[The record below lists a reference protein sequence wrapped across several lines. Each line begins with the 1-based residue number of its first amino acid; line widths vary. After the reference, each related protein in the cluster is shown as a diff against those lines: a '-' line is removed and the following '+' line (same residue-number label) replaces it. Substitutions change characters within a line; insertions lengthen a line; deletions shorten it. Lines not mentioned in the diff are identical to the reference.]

1 MAKESSVM
9 RRILFFAVV
18 SMLLTGCGM
27 APGSFVAQV
36 PTEGPIEQGQLVANT
51 SANQFIRVIARPPRD
66 GMTPTEIVQ
75 GFLESSASF
84 DNNHAVARSY
94 LTPEAAG
101 NWDPSSGV
109 DVYDGVPT
117 LVEAG
122 AAVLFSTTLNGRI
135 SSIGRY
141 TVEDPGTQL
150 QQSFFLAQRDG
161 QWRINLAPNGLLL
174 SNFDVNRAYRSF
186 PLYFFNPSF
195 QTLVPDARLIP
206 VIGPALGTTLIQRLI
221 SGPNQWLRPAVR
233 TGFPPGVELAVD
245 AVPIENGIARVNLT
259 ASVALAN
266 DAARLALSQ
275 QIVWTLRQL
284 PKVQFVEILVNG
296 TPLSVPGT
304 ASPQSR
310 DAWPEVNP
318 NGLPADAVGYAST
331 GAGLVRLTSS
341 GNISVPGEFGA
352 LEEGP
357 ITKFAVSNNGKRV
370 IASTPNGELLWG
382 SLIIGSAF
390 ESVTPT
396 ADPLVGAQSLAFD
409 GDTTAWI
416 VTDRGIAQTLLP
428 TGETNE
434 IEIIGLDQGDFVQSV
449 IPSRDGTRA
458 AMIVS
463 TATGSVLLL
472 AQVSRP
478 TPANVTRIQLLKPM
492 RVESKLSAVTG
503 LAWSSANTISVIAT
517 ETAGTLQI
525 YEIDLGRGEIQ
536 AQGSPADPVS
546 IAAAPGLPSLVTSA
560 DGSIYEN
567 SSQSWIVRIQGSAAA
582 YPG

>member
-1 MAKESSVM
+1 M
-9 RRILFFAVV
+9 RRILLFVVV
-18 SMLLTGCGM
+18 SVLLTGCGM

-36 PTEGPIEQGQLVANT
+36 PTDGPIEQGQLVSNT

-66 GMTPTEIVQ
+66 GMTPTEVVQ

-101 NWDPSSGV
+101 DWDPSSGV
-109 DVYDGVPT
+109 VVYDGVPT

-122 AAVLFSTTLNGRI
+122 AAVLFSTALNGRI
-135 SSIGRY
+135 SNIGRY
-141 TVEDPGTQL
+141 TVENPGTQL

-161 QWRINLAPNGLLL
+161 QWRISLAPNGLLL

-221 SGPNQWLRPAVR
+221 AGPNQWLRPAVR
-233 TGFPPGVELAVD
+233 TGFPAGVELAVD
-245 AVPIENGIARVNLT
+245 AVPIENGIARVNLN
-259 ASVALAN
+259 ASVALAS
-266 DAARLALSQ
+266 DAARTALSQ

-284 PKVQFVEILVNG
+284 PEVAFVEISVNG

-304 ASPQSR
+304 TSPQSR

-318 NGLPADAVGYAST
+318 NGLSSDAVGYAST
-331 GAGLVRLTSS
+331 GTGVVRLTPLED
-341 GNISVPGEFGA
+341 ISVPGAFGA
-352 LEEGP
+352 LED
-357 ITKFAVSNNGKRV
+357 TFAKLAVSNDGERA
-370 IASTPNGELLWG
+370 IGSTSNGELVWG
-382 SLIIGSAF
+382 SFLIGAAF
-390 ESVTPT
+390 ESAAPT
-396 ADPLVGAQSLAFD
+396 VEALAGVQSIAFD

-416 VTDRGIAQTLLP
+416 VDDSGTAQTLLR
-428 TGETNE
+428 TGETFE
-434 IEIIGLDQGDFVQSV
+434 IEILGLEQGDFVQSV

-458 AMIVS
+458 AIVVS
-463 TATGSVLLL
+463 TEIGSVLLL
-472 AQVSRP
+472 ALVSRP

-492 RVESKLSAVTG
+492 RVESKLSAVSAI
-503 LAWSSANTISVIAT
+503 AWSSANTVAVIAT

-525 YEIDLGRGEIQ
+525 YEIDLGRGEVQ

-546 IAAAPGLPSLVTSA
+546 IAAGPGFPTLVTSA

>member
-1 MAKESSVM
+1 
-9 RRILFFAVV
+9 
-18 SMLLTGCGM
+18 
-27 APGSFVAQV
+27 
-36 PTEGPIEQGQLVANT
+36 
-51 SANQFIRVIARPPRD
+51 
-66 GMTPTEIVQ
+66 MTPTEIVQ

-101 NWDPSSGV
+101 DWDPSSGV
-109 DVYDGVPT
+109 VVYDGVPT

-122 AAVLFSTTLNGRI
+122 AAVLFSTALNGRI
-135 SSIGRY
+135 SNIGRY
-141 TVEDPGTQL
+141 TVENPGTQL

-161 QWRINLAPNGLLL
+161 QWRISLAPNGLLL

-221 SGPNQWLRPAVR
+221 AGPNQWLRPAVR
-233 TGFPPGVELAVD
+233 TGFPAGVELAVD
-245 AVPIENGIARVNLT
+245 AVPIENGIARVNLN
-259 ASVALAN
+259 ASVALAS
-266 DAARLALSQ
+266 DAARTALSQ

-284 PKVQFVEILVNG
+284 PEVAFVEISVNG

-304 ASPQSR
+304 TSPQSR

-318 NGLPADAVGYAST
+318 NGLSSDAVGYAST
-331 GAGLVRLTSS
+331 GTGVVRLTPLED
-341 GNISVPGEFGA
+341 ISVPGAFGA
-352 LEEGP
+352 LEE
-357 ITKFAVSNNGKRV
+357 TFAKLAVSNDGERA
-370 IASTPNGELLWG
+370 IGSTSNGELVWG
-382 SLIIGSAF
+382 SFLIGAAF
-390 ESVTPT
+390 ESAAPT
-396 ADPLVGAQSLAFD
+396 VEALAGVQSIAFD
-409 GDTTAWI
+409 GDTTVWI
-416 VTDRGIAQTLLP
+416 VDDSGTAQTLLP
-428 TGETNE
+428 TGETFE
-434 IEIIGLDQGDFVQSV
+434 IEILGLEQGDFVQSV

-458 AMIVS
+458 AIIVS
-463 TATGSVLLL
+463 TEIGSVLLL
-472 AQVSRP
+472 AQISRP

-492 RVESKLSAVTG
+492 RVESKLSAVSAI
-503 LAWSSANTISVIAT
+503 AWSSANTIAVIAT

-525 YEIDLGRGEIQ
+525 YEIDLGRGEVQ

-546 IAAAPGLPSLVTSA
+546 IAAGPGLPTLVTSA

>member
-1 MAKESSVM
+1 MAKEWALI
-9 RRILFFAVV
+9 RRIILIGIVGV
-18 SMLLTGCGM
+18 LLTGCGM

-36 PTEGPIEQGQLVANT
+36 PTAGPIEQGQLVSNP

-66 GMTPTEIVQ
+66 GMSPTEIVQ

-94 LTPEAAG
+94 LTPEAAQE
-101 NWDPSSGV
+101 WDPSSGV
-109 DVYDGVPT
+109 VVYDGVPT

-135 SSIGRY
+135 SNIGRY

-150 QQSFFLAQRDG
+150 QQSFFLSQRDG
-161 QWRINLAPNGLLL
+161 QWRINLAPTGLLL

-221 SGPNQWLRPAVR
+221 DGPNQWLFPVVR
-233 TGFPPGVELAVD
+233 TGFPAGVELAVD
-245 AVPIENGIARVNLT
+245 AVPIENGIARVNLN

-266 DAARLALSQ
+266 DAARVALSQ

-284 PKVQFVEILVNG
+284 PEVQFVEISVNG

-318 NGLPADAVGYAST
+318 NGMPSDAVGYAST
-331 GAGLVRLTSS
+331 EIGVVRLAVS
-341 GNISVPGEFGA
+341 GNIPVPGEFGRPA
-352 LEEGP
+352 DSL
-357 ITKFAVSNNGKRV
+357 TKLAVSNNGRRA
-370 IASTPNGELLWG
+370 IASTSNGDLLWG
-382 SLIIGSAF
+382 SLVIGSTF
-390 ESVTPT
+390 ESDTPSPDSL
-396 ADPLVGAQSLAFD
+396 AGVQSIAFD
-409 GDTTAWI
+409 GDTTVWI
-416 VTDRGIAQTLLP
+416 VSESGSAQTLLP
-428 TGETNE
+428 TGETFE
-434 IEIIGLDQGDFVQSV
+434 IQIQGLAQGDFVQS
-449 IPSRDGTRA
+449 ITPSRDGTRA
-458 AMIVS
+458 AIIVF
-463 TATGSVLLL
+463 TEAGSELLL
-472 AQVSRP
+472 AQVDRP
-478 TPANVTRIQLLKPM
+478 SPANVTRIQLLNPI
-492 RVESKLSAVTG
+492 RIESKLSAVTA
-503 LAWSSANTISVIAT
+503 LAWSSANTIAVIGA

-525 YEIDLGRGEIQ
+525 YEIDVGRGEVQ

-546 IAAAPGLPSLVTSA
+546 IAAAPGLPTLVTSA

>member
-1 MAKESSVM
+1 MI
-9 RRILFFAVV
+9 RRISLFGIV
-18 SMLLTGCGM
+18 SVLLTGCGM

-36 PTEGPIEQGQLVANT
+36 PTDGPIEQGQLVSNT

-66 GMTPTEIVQ
+66 GMSPTEIVQ
-75 GFLESSASF
+75 GFLESSGSF

-101 NWDPSSGV
+101 EWDPSSNV
-109 DVYDGVPT
+109 IVYDGVPT

-122 AAVLFSTTLNGRI
+122 SAVLFSTTLNGRI
-135 SSIGRY
+135 SNIGRY

-161 QWRINLAPNGLLL
+161 QWRINLAPAGLLL

-221 SGPNQWLRPAVR
+221 DGPNQWLRPVVR
-233 TGFPPGVELAVD
+233 TGFPAGVQLAVD
-245 AVPIENGIARVNLT
+245 AVPIENGIARVNLN

-266 DAARLALSQ
+266 DAARVALSQ

-284 PKVQFVEILVNG
+284 PEVQFVEISVNG

-304 ASPQSR
+304 TSPQSR

-318 NGLPADAVGYAST
+318 NGLPGDAVGYAST
-331 GAGLVRLTSS
+331 SIGVVRLTST
-341 GNISVPGEFGA
+341 GNISVPGEFGTFA
-352 LEEGP
+352 DSFV
-357 ITKFAVSNNGKRV
+357 KFAISNNGKRA
-370 IASTPNGELLWG
+370 IASTSDGELLWG
-382 SLIIGSAF
+382 NLSIGSTF
-390 ESVTPT
+390 ESITPM
-396 ADPLVGAQSLAFD
+396 ADDLARVQSMAFD
-409 GDTTAWI
+409 GDTTVWI
-416 VTDRGIAQTLLP
+416 VSDRGVAQTLLP
-428 TGETNE
+428 TGDTYE
-434 IEIIGLDQGDFVQSV
+434 IQILGLEQGDFVQSV
-449 IPSRDGTRA
+449 TPSRDGTRA
-458 AMIVS
+458 AIIVS
-463 TATGSVLLL
+463 TETGSELLL
-472 AQVSRP
+472 AQVDRP
-478 TPANVTRIQLLKPM
+478 SPANVTRIQLMKPM
-492 RVESKLSAVTG
+492 RIESKLSAVTA
-503 LAWSSANTISVIAT
+503 LAWSSANTIAVIAT

-525 YEIDLGRGEIQ
+525 YEIDLGRGEVQ

-546 IAAAPGLPSLVTSA
+546 IAAAPGLPTLVTSA

-567 SSQSWIVRIQGSAAA
+567 SSQSWIVRIPGSAAA

>member
-1 MAKESSVM
+1 M
-9 RRILFFAVV
+9 RRILLLAMVTV
-18 SMLLTGCGM
+18 LLTGCGM

-51 SANQFIRVIARPPRD
+51 SANQFIRVIARPPRA

-109 DVYDGVPT
+109 VVYDGVPT

-122 AAVLFSTTLNGRI
+122 AAVLFSTALSGRI

-141 TVEDPGTQL
+141 TVENPGTQL

-161 QWRINLAPNGLLL
+161 EWRISLAPNGLLL

-221 SGPNQWLRPAVR
+221 EGPNQWLRPVVR
-233 TGFPPGVELAVD
+233 TGFPDGVELAVD
-245 AVPIENGIARVNLT
+245 AVPIENGIAQVNLN
-259 ASVALAN
+259 ASVALAS
-266 DAARLALSQ
+266 DAARVALSQ

-284 PKVQFVEILVNG
+284 PEVAFVEISVNG

-304 ASPQSR
+304 TSPQSR

-318 NGLPADAVGYAST
+318 NGLSGDAVGYAST
-331 GAGLVRLTSS
+331 GTGVVRLKP
-341 GNISVPGEFGA
+341 GGDIPVPGVFGV
-352 LEEGP
+352 LEDSL
-357 ITKFAVSNNGKRV
+357 TKLAVSSNGMRA
-370 IASTPNGELLWG
+370 IASNSTGELVWG
-382 SLIIGSAF
+382 SFLIGAAF
-390 ESVTPT
+390 ESPTPPFE
-396 ADPLVGAQSLAFD
+396 ALLGAQSIAFD
-409 GDTTAWI
+409 GSTTAWI
-416 VTDRGIAQTLLP
+416 VTDNGKAQTLSP
-428 TGETNE
+428 TGELFD
-434 IEIIGLDQGDFVQSV
+434 IEILGLEQGNFVQSV

-458 AMIVS
+458 AIIVS
-463 TATGSVLLL
+463 TETGSVLMLT
-472 AQVSRP
+472 QVNRP
-478 TPANVTRIQLLKPM
+478 TPVNVTQIQLLKPI
-492 RVESKLSAVTG
+492 RVESKLSVVTA

-546 IAAAPGLPSLVTSA
+546 IAAAPGLPTLVTSA

-567 SSQSWIVRIQGSAAA
+567 SSQSWLVRTPGSAAA